1 MLNRLV
7 MAMVLAGLAGCAAVG
22 PNFLNPE
29 PGNTVAGNYRHA
41 TALAGNASATK
52 SNAVSATDSAAL
64 SAHAAKTSGQGAA
77 SSLPAQWW
85 TVFADP
91 VLNGLQ
97 QQALANNPGVK
108 AAAERLLQ
116 ARAQLGISRAN
127 DGPQVNLGASVA
139 NSRTSAATSQ
149 GHALGGHAISGNQ
162 YSVGSSM
169 AYEVDVWGK
178 LRRINEAAAA
188 QVEVA
193 SLDRDGVLLVLTSQ
207 VANTY
212 WQWRGVNAE
221 MAILQQSLASRQQS
235 QQLVESRFAGGIGNE
250 LDVSRARLESANAQA
265 DLAEVERQRNT
276 LEHLLAVLVG
286 SSPSQALAALQAG
299 AAVATG
305 GAPVPGVATPDV
317 ATPDTSPVSSAD
329 GLNEPPA
336 IPAGLPA
343 QLLAQR
349 PDLAQSVA
357 QLRALNAQIG
367 VAQSAFYPSLSLTGN
382 FGFASQDLRDL
393 AQGGS
398 RQFSLGPLALSLPIF
413 DGGRNQANLEL
424 AQSRY
429 REALENHQTR
439 LLNALREV
447 EDALSDTEQKQKQ
460 GVLQVQAQQAAL
472 RAYAVAFARYEHGVS
487 NYLDV
492 TDAQRSALAAQ
503 RAAVQIRTQRYLA
516 ATAVARA
523 LGGGWQPKA

>member
-22 PNFLNPE
+22 PDFSNPE

-41 TALAGNASATK
+41 TAQAGKASAI
-52 SNAVSATDSAAL
+52 APAP
-64 SAHAAKTSGQGAA
+64 AHAGHTSGQAPAG
-77 SSLPAQWW
+77 SLPAQWW

-139 NSRTSAATSQ
+139 NSRTSAATPQ
-149 GHALGGHAISGNQ
+149 AHALGGHAISGNQ
-162 YSVGSSM
+162 YTVGASM
-169 AYEVDVWGK
+169 AYEVDLWGK

-188 QVEVA
+188 QVDVA

-286 SSPSQALAALQAG
+286 SSPSQALAALQDG
-299 AAVATG
+299 ATVAPG
-305 GAPVPGVATPDV
+305 GVATPG
-317 ATPDTSPVSSAD
+317 TSPVPSAD

-382 FGFASQDLRDL
+382 FGYASQDLRDL

-398 RQFSLGPLALSLPIF
+398 RQFSIGPLALSLPIF

-460 GVLQVQAQQAAL
+460 GMLQAQAQQAAL

>member
-7 MAMVLAGLAGCAAVG
+7 MTMLLAGLGGCASVG
-22 PNFLNPE
+22 PNFSNPDA
-29 PGNTVAGNYRHA
+29 GATVAGSYRHA
-41 TALAGNASATK
+41 GATPAAALANAT
-52 SNAVSATDSAAL
+52 N
-64 SAHAAKTSGQGAA
+64 GQGAS
-77 SSLPAQWW
+77 SSLPVQWW

-91 VLNGLQ
+91 ALNKLQ

-139 NSRTSAATSQ
+139 NSRTSAATPQ
-149 GHALGGHAISGNQ
+149 AHALGGHAISGNQ
-162 YSVGSSM
+162 YTVGASM
-169 AYEVDVWGK
+169 AYEVDLWGK

-188 QVEVA
+188 QVDVA
-193 SLDRDGVLLVLTSQ
+193 TLDRDGVLLVLTSQ

-235 QQLVESRFAGGIGNE
+235 QQLVESRFGGGIGNE

-286 SSPSQALAALQAG
+286 SSPSQALAALQ
-299 AAVATG
+299 G
-305 GAPVPGVATPDV
+305 GASVAENGPAAGTSRTP
-317 ATPDTSPVSSAD
+317 SAD
-329 GLNEPPA
+329 ALNEPPA

-460 GVLQVQAQQAAL
+460 SVLQAQAQQAAL